1 VRDPEHA
8 ACVAVLDPVVFG
20 RGTPRGLETW
30 FIAAARSRVRCA
42 LQGSDVPQ
50 FEFAAAQ
57 LLGPRRESEAS

>member
-1 VRDPEHA
+1 M
-8 ACVAVLDPVVFG
+8 AVLDPAAFG
-20 RGTPRGLETW
+20 RGTPHGLETW

-57 LLGPRRESEAS
+57 LLG